1 MIAALSGIPWH
12 DAAGAC
18 ARTSPERRHAVP
30 SKSQKKCEKQKSEN
44 RVKKVVFA
52 PIRAFRMDLI
62 VLLSPLCLFLRKLSV
77 SFSFPDSCDTFLI
90 ILGNATLFFCCA

>member
-1 MIAALSGIPWH
+1 VHGGHALEFNGTIAAQSGIPWH

-30 SKSQKKCEKQKSEN
+30 SKSVKKCENQKSEN

-52 PIRAFRMDLI
+52 LLLPLILKGTQHNGLLVHLSKLILMMDQHYNQ
-62 VLLSPLCLFLRKLSV
+62 FY
-77 SFSFPDSCDTFLI
+77 F
-90 ILGNATLFFCCA
+90 